1 MVTYKY
7 SAKDITDSINK
18 KYYSDIYQKYEHQDL
33 LKYITKAFN
42 DNNFERKLIK
52 NTYFYTEGF
61 KNFCIENI
69 DLSSIPR
76 KERPHLIECLPNK
89 NLVKLFDT
97 VYTPQSNIVNL
108 LNNLFREHN
117 IEISKS
123 KAQHI
128 LKKASNNLDV
138 INVYTI
144 NYNYHNSFR
153 KCYSLDDFE
162 KIIDVFINYY
172 NLDNHTIKNELLSY
186 IKYYNAKNDLTTEVK
201 IHD

>member
-1 MVTYKY
+1 MVIYKY

-18 KYYSDIYQKYEHQDL
+18 KYYSDIYQEYEHQDIF
-33 LKYITKAFN
+33 KYITKAFN

-52 NTYFYTEGF
+52 HTYFYTEEF
-61 KNFCIENI
+61 KDFCIENI
-69 DLSSIPR
+69 DLSSLSR

-138 INVYTI
+138 INVYAI
-144 NYNYHNSFR
+144 NHNYHNSFR
-153 KCYSLDDFE
+153 KCYSLNNFE
-162 KIIDVFINYY
+162 QIVDLFIDYY
-172 NLDNHTIKNELLSY
+172 NLDNHIIKKELLSY

>member
-1 MVTYKY
+1 MVIYKY

-18 KYYSDIYQKYEHQDL
+18 KYYSDIYQEYEHQVI

-52 NTYFYTEGF
+52 HTYFYTEEF
-61 KNFCIENI
+61 KDFCIENI
-69 DLSSIPR
+69 DLSSLPR

-153 KCYSLDDFE
+153 KYYSLDDFE